1 MEDPRRTHQATAA
14 IREAFLD
21 SRRLPDLDGL
31 ALSRPAVMDDAQPKA
46 AITPRG
52 ERQVIT
58 EDLPGLSKEAEAE
71 FYDLRPSP
79 ALKPG
84 CRSAASRSRTSQ
96 RGGSRSPGS
105 ASWRSDSSTRWPSHS
120 LSGRF
125 CWWDA
130 PSRRLKYT

>member
-58 EDLPGLSKEAEAE
+58 EDLPSLSKEAEAE
-71 FYDLRPSP
+71 FYDLPP
-79 ALKPG
+79 V
-84 CRSAASRSRTSQ
+84 
-96 RGGSRSPGS
+96 PGS
-105 ASWRSDSSTRWPSHS
+105 QARLPKRGFTKSNKPK
-120 LSGRF
+120 
-125 CWWDA
+125 
-130 PSRRLKYT
+130 RRKPKPR